1 MKNDEFS
8 FFNQQLAAMVRDGIP
23 LESALRRLCA
33 DMRQSPL
40 RAELVKLEA
49 DLAKG
54 TPLREAAAAR
64 QLPVLYRQM
73 LEVGAQS
80 NDLPAVLTMLADHYQ
95 RRHVVWTRLKGLMV
109 YPVIVLLGSFLL
121 SCFLAVVVSRVVH
134 SADFL
139 AVGQGLGQGQ
149 YVISTASAVLWLS
162 PFLIG
167 LAVALICLA
176 VTMPGVRCALRWRLP
191 AFREASLAQ
200 LASALALMLKSG
212 VPLFKALDLM
222 EQLEHGTPAGKEI
235 SRWRERLASGRGN
248 FSEMAEGGRIFPP
261 LFIWTVSQSH
271 EDLAAGFQRAS
282 EIYQARASYRT
293 ELLLYSALPC
303 SVLVLGMVIISQ
315 IQPVLAVFIMFMN
328 IMSSM
333 GGD

>member
-40 RAELVKLEA
+40 RAELEKLEA

-64 QLPVLYRQM
+64 KLPDLYRQM

-80 NDLPAVLTMLADHYQ
+80 NNLPAVLTLLADHYQ

-109 YPVIVLLGSFLL
+109 YPLIVLIGSFLL
-121 SCFLAVVVSRVVH
+121 SCFLAFVVSKLVN
-134 SADFL
+134 SPDFR
-139 AVGQGLGQGQ
+139 AFGQGQ
-149 YVISTASAVLWLS
+149 YITSTASTVLWLS

-167 LAVALICLA
+167 LAAALICVA
-176 VTMPGVRCALRWRLP
+176 VTMPSVRCALRWRLP
-191 AFREASLAQ
+191 AFKEAGLAQ

-212 VPLFKALDLM
+212 VPLDKALGLM
-222 EQLEHGTPAGKEI
+222 EQLERGTPAGKEI

-248 FSEMAEGGRIFPP
+248 FSEMADGGHIFPP
-261 LFIWTVSQSH
+261 LFVWTVSQSH
-271 EDLAAGFQRAS
+271 EDLPAGFQRAS
-282 EIYQARASYRT
+282 EDYQARASYRT
-293 ELLLYSALPC
+293 DLLLYSALPC
-303 SVLVLGMVIISQ
+303 SVLALGMMIISQ
-315 IQPVLAVFIMFMN
+315 VEPVLAVFVEFMR
-328 IMSSM
+328 SLV
-333 GGD
+333 GVDTF